1 MNNLTF
7 AWFVF
12 FGFGIILIILG
23 EIKTEISRTNKNL
36 NAVMKKIGIEEAF
49 MPEVEKLVNEGKT
62 VEAIKKYRKETGI
75 GLKEAKEYIDSI
87 KKK

>member
-87 KKK
+87 NK

>member
-7 AWFVF
+7 AWFAF

-23 EIKTEISRTNKNL
+23 EIKTEIARTNKNL
-36 NAVMKKIGIEEAF
+36 NAVMKKVGIEESF
-49 MPEVEKLVNEGKT
+49 MPEVEKLIKEGKT

-87 KKK
+87 NK

>member
-23 EIKTEISRTNKNL
+23 EIKTEIARTNKNL

-75 GLKEAKEYIDSI
+75 GLKESKEYIDSI
-87 KKK
+87 NK

>member
-23 EIKTEISRTNKNL
+23 EIKTEIARTNKNL

-87 KKK
+87 NK

>member
-7 AWFVF
+7 TWFVF
-12 FGFGIILIILG
+12 LGFGIVLIILG
-23 EIKTEISRTNKNL
+23 EIKTEIARTNKNL
-36 NAVMKKIGIEEAF
+36 NAVMKKIGIEEVF
-49 MPEVEKLVNEGKT
+49 MPEVKKLVNEGKT

-87 KKK
+87 NK

>member
-23 EIKTEISRTNKNL
+23 EIKTEIARTNKNL

-75 GLKEAKEYIDSI
+75 GLKEAKEYVDSI
-87 KKK
+87 NK

>member
-23 EIKTEISRTNKNL
+23 EIKTEIARTNKNL
-36 NAVMKKIGIEEAF
+36 NAVMKKIDIEEAF
-49 MPEVEKLVNEGKT
+49 MPEVEKLV
-62 VEAIKKYRKETGI
+62 
-75 GLKEAKEYIDSI
+75 
-87 KKK
+87 